1 MEAPNLP
8 KIDAAAIHRQLQ
20 HLSHVTDVHST
31 KIDPEIMTLVA
42 LLNLIGIPTCDS
54 CAGHDD
60 AKRLE
65 MPEITLGDS
74 LVKTDEHSAA
84 KAAQLLALFYLEHSS
99 YPERDRLN
107 ITHDYRGGV
116 SLGVSLALDDPRR
129 GQLSLYQQQMQEFA
143 AWLGQRLGL
152 EEAALESA
160 GAADSGYE
168 L

>member
-1 MEAPNLP
+1 M
-8 KIDAAAIHRQLQ
+8 
-20 HLSHVTDVHST
+20 
-31 KIDPEIMTLVA
+31 
-42 LLNLIGIPTCDS
+42 
-54 CAGHDD
+54 
-60 AKRLE
+60 
-65 MPEITLGDS
+65 
-74 LVKTDEHSAA
+74 
-84 KAAQLLALFYLEHSS
+84 
-99 YPERDRLN
+99 N